1 MEGKLVIISAPSGA
15 GKTTLVNHL
24 LNKGLNLEFSISAT
38 TRAPRGKEKNGKD
51 YYFISADDFR
61 VRIRENEFTEWQEV
75 YKDQFYGTL
84 KSEIKRILTDK
95 RHVIFDVDVKGG
107 INLKNI
113 FGNQAISVFIMPPS
127 INDLENRLLSR
138 ATDNRSKIKI
148 RVEKAI
154 EEMKLA
160 DNFDHIVIN
169 DNLERAQNEVYELV
183 KSFLTKVAGCLLLV
197 ACWFVN

>member
-15 GKTTLVNHL
+15 GKTTIVNHL
-24 LNKGLNLEFSISAT
+24 LRKIPGLEFSISAT
-38 TRAPRGKEKNGKD
+38 TRALRGKEKNGKE
-51 YYFISADDFR
+51 YYFISVEDFR
-61 VRIRENEFTEWQEV
+61 EKIRKNEFAEWQEV

-84 KSEIKRILTDK
+84 KSEIERIWGDK
-95 RHVIFDVDVKGG
+95 KHVIFDVDVKGG

-127 INDLENRLLSR
+127 IKDLEKRLLSR
-138 ATDNRSKIKI
+138 ATEDRSKIKI

-169 DNLERAQNEVYELV
+169 DNLERAQNEVYEIV
-183 KSFLTKVAGCLLLV
+183 KSFLTRENNK
-197 ACWFVN
+197 

>member
-15 GKTTLVNHL
+15 GKTTIVNHL
-24 LNKGLNLEFSISAT
+24 LRKIPGLEFSISAT
-38 TRAPRGKEKNGKD
+38 TRALRGKEKNGKE
-51 YYFISADDFR
+51 YYFISVEDFR
-61 VRIRENEFTEWQEV
+61 EKIRKNEFAEWQEV

-84 KSEIKRILTDK
+84 KSEIERIWGDK
-95 RHVIFDVDVKGG
+95 KDVIFDVDVKGG

-127 INDLENRLLSR
+127 IKDLEKRLLSR
-138 ATDNRSKIKI
+138 ATEDRSKIKI

-160 DNFDHIVIN
+160 VNFDHIVIN
-169 DNLERAQNEVYELV
+169 DNLDRAQNEVYEMV
-183 KSFLTKVAGCLLLV
+183 KGFINS
-197 ACWFVN
+197 